1 MKLTKGR
8 IQKLLSK
15 QKFTRKRSR
24 NSDLNFNTNTNF
36 YNKETNVKSTKKNN
50 YHKSFN
56 LKNKSLKNIF

>member
-8 IQKLLSK
+8 IRKLLSK
-15 QKFTRKRSR
+15 QKYTRKRFI
-24 NSDLNFNTNTNF
+24 NNINTNTN
-36 YNKETNVKSTKKNN
+36 KETSFKSTKKNN

>member
-15 QKFTRKRSR
+15 QKYTRKRFIH
-24 NSDLNFNTNTNF
+24 NMNTITHF
-36 YNKETNVKSTKKNN
+36 KTTKKNN

-56 LKNKSLKNIF
+56 LKNKSFKNIF